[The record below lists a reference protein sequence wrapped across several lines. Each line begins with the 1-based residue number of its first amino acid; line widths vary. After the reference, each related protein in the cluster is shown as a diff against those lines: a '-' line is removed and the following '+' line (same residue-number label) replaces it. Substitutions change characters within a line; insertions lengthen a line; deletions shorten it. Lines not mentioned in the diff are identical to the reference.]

1 MSNRFLFGLLV
12 ILVALLAGCSS
23 NAKVPAWVNNTET
36 DDAYYHAVV
45 SVPKYDSRYKEQA
58 FEQAVKNIS
67 MQIQVNVDASVS
79 TKETEAF
86 GLSYSDFSSNIQTS
100 SRTRL
105 KDVELYR
112 SEDNRLGYWAHY
124 RLNKLEYRQQRLQ
137 QAELGKKLALDLLE
151 KYDHSL
157 RGKRFVFNK
166 SSFYLIKAL
175 DELSDL
181 VDMDLSAN
189 LYGKQVNLYSEALQ
203 RLATLAA
210 NTKLRSKQGQ
220 IDAITGS
227 NLDLR
232 STIKCYYEGDTNLD
246 IIGLKLNAAFS
257 RGAGTL
263 ITDLISNPLGEA
275 QLEIQSI
282 SSADKN
288 QLISIGID
296 KSQLLEQSDNPL
308 VKKMISSL
316 NLSTIDLPLNVRNP
330 RIWLDYSFNDSG
342 SENRRL
348 LDDRLRG
355 LALEVVDDGQ
365 VADYTLKVEIKSRP
379 GTYIPYLGIF
389 SAFGDAFLTLRNA
402 HTLEVLS
409 SETIKDIKA
418 TGLSRAKAEAAT
430 ETASQRAIQEILYRL
445 VKGNILP

>member
-1 MSNRFLFGLLV
+1 MSNRFLFGLIV
-12 ILVALLAGCSS
+12 IIAVLLAGCSS

-112 SEDNRLGYWAHY
+112 NEDNRLGYWAHY

-210 NTKLRSKQGQ
+210 NTKLHSKQGQ

-232 STIKCYYEGDTNLD
+232 STIKCYYEDDANLD

-257 RGAGTL
+257 RGVGTL
-263 ITDLISNPLGEA
+263 TTDLISNPLGEA

-330 RIWLDYSFNDSG
+330 RIW
-342 SENRRL
+342 
-348 LDDRLRG
+348 
-355 LALEVVDDGQ
+355 
-365 VADYTLKVEIKSRP
+365 
-379 GTYIPYLGIF
+379 
-389 SAFGDAFLTLRNA
+389 
-402 HTLEVLS
+402 
-409 SETIKDIKA
+409 
-418 TGLSRAKAEAAT
+418 
-430 ETASQRAIQEILYRL
+430 
-445 VKGNILP
+445 

>member
-1 MSNRFLFGLLV
+1 MSNRHLLG
-12 ILVALLAGCSS
+12 ILIILAALLAGCSS
-23 NAKVPAWVNNTET
+23 NVQIPAWASNTVNDE
-36 DDAYYHAVV
+36 AYYHAIV

-58 FEQAVKNIS
+58 FEQAVQNIS

-124 RLNKLEYRQQRLQ
+124 RLNKQQYRQQRLQ
-137 QAELGKKLALDLLE
+137 QAEIGKRLALDLLE

-157 RGKRFVFNK
+157 SGKRFEYYK

-210 NTKLRSKQGQ
+210 NTKLSPKHEQ
-220 IDAITGS
+220 IDAIVGS
-227 NLDLR
+227 KLNLI
-232 STIKCYYEGDTNLD
+232 STVKCYYEGASRLD
-246 IIGLKLNAAFS
+246 VIGLKMNASFK
-257 RGAGTL
+257 RGSGTL
-263 ITDLISNPLGEA
+263 VTDLISNPLGEA

-282 SSADKN
+282 GSTDK
-288 QLISIGID
+288 QQSIAIQID
-296 KSQLLEQSDNPL
+296 KSPLLEQSDNPL
-308 VKKMISSL
+308 VKKMIANL
-316 NLSTIDLPLNVRNP
+316 NFSTIDLPLNVRSP
-330 RIWLDYSFNDSG
+330 RVWLNYTFNDEE
-342 SENRRL
+342 SENQRL
-348 LDDRLRG
+348 LEDRLRAM
-355 LALEVVDDGQ
+355 ALELVDNGNA
-365 VADYTLKVEIKSRP
+365 ADYIFEIGIKSRP
-379 GTYIPYLGIF
+379 GTYIPYLGVF

-402 HTLEVLS
+402 GTLEVLS
-409 SETIKDIKA
+409 SETIQEVKA
-418 TGLSRAKAEAAT
+418 TGLNRTKAEAAAET
-430 ETASQRAIQEILYRL
+430 ETLRAIQENLYRII
-445 VKGNILP
+445 KGHILP

>member
-1 MSNRFLFGLLV
+1 MSNRHLFGSLI
-12 ILVALLAGCSS
+12 ILAALLAGCSS
-23 NAKVPAWVNNTET
+23 NVKIPAWVSNTQT
-36 DDAYYHAVV
+36 DDAYYHAIV

-58 FEQAVKNIS
+58 FEQAVQNIS

-105 KDVELYR
+105 KDVELFR
-112 SEDNRLGYWAHY
+112 SEENRLGYWAHY

-137 QAELGKKLALDLLE
+137 QAELGKRLALDLLE

-157 RGKRFVFNK
+157 RGKRFELLK

-210 NTKLRSKQGQ
+210 NTKLHSKQQQ

-227 NLDLR
+227 KLNLT
-232 STIKCYYEGDTNLD
+232 STIKCFYESDRNLD
-246 IIGLKLNAAFS
+246 IMGLKLNASFS
-257 RGAGTL
+257 RGSGTL
-263 ITDLISNPLGEA
+263 QTNLISNPLGEA
-275 QLEIQSI
+275 LLEIQSI

-288 QLISIGID
+288 QSIAIEID
-296 KSQLLEQSDNPL
+296 KSPLLEQSDNPL

-316 NLSTIDLPLNVRNP
+316 NFSSVNLPLLVRSP
-330 RIWLDYSFNDSG
+330 RIWLDYSFNDNG
-342 SENRRL
+342 STNQSH
-348 LDDRLRG
+348 LDDRLRS
-355 LALEVVDDGQ
+355 LALELVEDGRA
-365 VADYTLKVEIKSRP
+365 ADYILKIDITSRP
-379 GTYIPYLGIF
+379 GTFIPYLGIF
-389 SAFGDAFLTLRNA
+389 SAYGDAFIVLRNA
-402 HTLEVLS
+402 RTLEVLGS
-409 SETIKDIKA
+409 DTIKDIKA
-418 TGLSRAKAEAAT
+418 TGINKARAELAT
-430 ETASQRAIQEILYRL
+430 ETATLRAIQEVLYL
-445 VKGNILP
+445 IIKGNILP